1 MAITYQRFFA
11 PQQLGVS
18 EAEIYAVPSTP
29 GQTVMKS
36 LRVRLAN
43 STTNAATATLYTVPA
58 AGAADATNVCLPGVS
73 VDGNDYLDVDVP
85 DMAAGDALWG
95 KAGTASAITITQ
107 LDGFLKS

>member
-11 PQQLGVS
+11 PQQLP
-18 EAEIYAVPSTP
+18 AAAAAIYTVPASPT
-29 GQTVMKS
+29 QTVMKS

-43 STTNAATATLYTVPA
+43 STTNAVAATLYAVPS
-58 AGAADATNVCLPGVS
+58 AGAAGATNVCLPGVS
-73 VDGNDYLDVDVP
+73 VPANDYLDVDVP

-95 KAGTASAITITQ
+95 FAGTAATITITQ